1 MSLRH
6 VTRRNTVDLSGA
18 ATFVHPLRGH
28 LRLTDI
34 DNTCTL
40 QRIGHV
46 RLLKGIWTSK
56 LLNYIVSRAI
66 CNANLWQVKNNELPV
81 RLLAVIGEFI
91 EVLFSAR
98 TLTFSTTSRS

>member
-46 RLLKGIWTSK
+46 RLMKGTYSIIKTT
-56 LLNYIVSRAI
+56 
-66 CNANLWQVKNNELPV
+66 ELHS
-81 RLLAVIGEFI
+81 LQSYL
-91 EVLFSAR
+91 
-98 TLTFSTTSRS
+98 